1 MVFHTGDTKSNTPPI
16 DRLKFGG
23 LAQNEAHTAV
33 ADVIQNIFALMKIG

>member
-1 MVFHTGDTKSNTPPI
+1 MAFHTDDTKSNTPPT

-33 ADVIQNIFALMKIG
+33 ADVTPNTSALMKTG